1 MATNNRDY
9 WAERALTRENE
20 AYLRGANLSG
30 KMFREYE
37 AAAKSI
43 RSQIDSFYSKYA
55 GKYGLTY
62 DQAVRLLSRKEFQEW
77 KATLGDY
84 VATIEATA
92 DPSVKAVLKAQ
103 LDALSANSSIS
114 RLEALQG
121 QIDLI
126 LNDLWKRGV
135 EQMKEELGE
144 GFVEGYYK
152 KSYDLQSRAGFYNEI
167 AKIDASAVED
177 AVSYPWSGAMFSDR
191 LWQSKQTLVFNTRE
205 IITQGLIQG
214 KSVGVMASALSSR
227 MGQSYKNAERLIR
240 TETAHIH
247 AEADR
252 RAYKEA
258 GVAEYEYM
266 TAVNERTC
274 DTCGALDGRRFKV
287 ADAEPGVNYPPIHPN
302 CRCTT
307 VEYDPEEAL
316 DWLNS
321 GEPMPK
327 RTTYQEW
334 YSRQTAANGQGSVE
348 VERKKAYNRK
358 ADIEQFEAYAERLG
372 ADAPS
377 DVDAFQAMKYAEGDA
392 WSDLKG
398 LYSYK
403 GRVPE
408 ATKADF
414 RTFQRIKATGIYGTI
429 RVPAAQIDASTLT
442 LDVAHITARGH
453 GVTQSE
459 AVDYIQNAV
468 FSLKRRHWTGE
479 TFLNFY
485 SEEGAAYVRT
495 SDNMIRTAFK
505 KDEFDTKTKSAMKE
519 ALKNGK

>member
-84 VATIEATA
+84 VATIEATT

-103 LDALSANSSIS
+103 LDALSANSSMS

-191 LWQSKQTLVFNTRE
+191 LWQSKQALVFNTRE

-227 MGQSYKNAERLIR
+227 MGQS
-240 TETAHIH
+240 
-247 AEADR
+247 
-252 RAYKEA
+252 
-258 GVAEYEYM
+258 
-266 TAVNERTC
+266 
-274 DTCGALDGRRFKV
+274 
-287 ADAEPGVNYPPIHPN
+287 
-302 CRCTT
+302 
-307 VEYDPEEAL
+307 
-316 DWLNS
+316 
-321 GEPMPK
+321 
-327 RTTYQEW
+327 
-334 YSRQTAANGQGSVE
+334 
-348 VERKKAYNRK
+348 
-358 ADIEQFEAYAERLG
+358 
-372 ADAPS
+372 
-377 DVDAFQAMKYAEGDA
+377 
-392 WSDLKG
+392 
-398 LYSYK
+398 
-403 GRVPE
+403 
-408 ATKADF
+408 
-414 RTFQRIKATGIYGTI
+414 
-429 RVPAAQIDASTLT
+429 
-442 LDVAHITARGH
+442 
-453 GVTQSE
+453 
-459 AVDYIQNAV
+459 
-468 FSLKRRHWTGE
+468 
-479 TFLNFY
+479 
-485 SEEGAAYVRT
+485 
-495 SDNMIRTAFK
+495 
-505 KDEFDTKTKSAMKE
+505 
-519 ALKNGK
+519 

>member
-1 MATNNRDY
+1 MAVEPMATNNRDY

-43 RSQIDSFYSKYA
+43 RRQIDSFYSKYA

-84 VATIEATA
+84 VATIEATT

-191 LWQSKQTLVFNTRE
+191 LWQSKQALVFNTRE

-214 KSVGVMASALSSR
+214 KSVGIMASAISSR

-266 TAVNERTC
+266 AAVNERTC

-287 ADAEPGVNYPPIHPN
+287 DDAEPGVNYPPIHPN

-334 YSRQTAANGQGSVE
+334 YSRQTAAHGQG
-348 VERKKAYNRK
+348 
-358 ADIEQFEAYAERLG
+358 
-372 ADAPS
+372 
-377 DVDAFQAMKYAEGDA
+377 
-392 WSDLKG
+392 
-398 LYSYK
+398 
-403 GRVPE
+403 
-408 ATKADF
+408 
-414 RTFQRIKATGIYGTI
+414 
-429 RVPAAQIDASTLT
+429 
-442 LDVAHITARGH
+442 
-453 GVTQSE
+453 
-459 AVDYIQNAV
+459 
-468 FSLKRRHWTGE
+468 
-479 TFLNFY
+479 
-485 SEEGAAYVRT
+485 
-495 SDNMIRTAFK
+495 
-505 KDEFDTKTKSAMKE
+505 
-519 ALKNGK
+519 

>member
-1 MATNNRDY
+1 MAVEPMATNNRDY

-43 RSQIDSFYSKYA
+43 RRQIDSFYSKYA

-62 DQAVRLLSRKEFQEW
+62 DQAVRLLNRKEFQEW
-77 KATLGDY
+77 KAALGDY
-84 VATIEATA
+84 VATIEATT

-191 LWQSKQTLVFNTRE
+191 LWQSKQALIFNTRE

-252 RAYKEA
+252 KAYKEA

-266 TAVNERTC
+266 AAVNERTC
-274 DTCGALDGRRFKV
+274 DTCGGLDGRRFKV
-287 ADAEPGVNYPPIHPN
+287 SDAEPGVNYPPIHPN

-307 VEYDPEEAL
+307 VEYDPEESL

-321 GEPMPK
+321 GEPISNLFTELRPVC
-327 RTTYQEW
+327 
-334 YSRQTAANGQGSVE
+334 G
-348 VERKKAYNRK
+348 
-358 ADIEQFEAYAERLG
+358 FC
-372 ADAPS
+372 
-377 DVDAFQAMKYAEGDA
+377 EGDSVVLCGMTYA
-392 WSDLKG
+392 GTEEAVVLRDYGFDFTGDAAVVENIRNRRCINGIAKKLPAEPAQQ
-398 LYSYK
+398 
-403 GRVPE
+403 GRKPASHSARRGQNDRLHPVDDRQPE
-408 ATKADF
+408 AF
-414 RTFQRIKATGIYGTI
+414 
-429 RVPAAQIDASTLT
+429 
-442 LDVAHITARGH
+442 
-453 GVTQSE
+453 
-459 AVDYIQNAV
+459 
-468 FSLKRRHWTGE
+468 
-479 TFLNFY
+479 
-485 SEEGAAYVRT
+485 SEEDQIFR
-495 SDNMIRTAFK
+495 
-505 KDEFDTKTKSAMKE
+505 DE
-519 ALKNGK
+519 